1 MTELKQNICALIFG
15 IIIGIFIIYMP
26 RNNIVIVN
34 K

>member
-1 MTELKQNICALIFG
+1 MTELNQNICALICG
-15 IIIGIFIIYMP
+15 IIVGIFIIYIP